1 MLLLL
6 AWWFTLY
13 DHIRNLYELK
23 KDNQEINEKTPTK
36 SDEFSYEDVLTTD
49 CNAVSQPVWSDLND
63 ESNQIEKLSNE
74 EIESLLSKKKKCESL
89 HLKNIND
96 GKAKDRS
103 KEDFFEEVLSEL
115 EFSPPLESSDVS
127 NSDVVLLTDAN
138 LNYSRETNIP
148 HASNHN
154 QGDEIGLQTKELFE
168 NKKDKISSV
177 GIDSLFNDVK
187 PNSHEVEKNKSIGFI
202 RTKKRSVVENIEII
216 GSTEI
221 AEQENEPETTFD
233 FVDFDEHVNEEEISI
248 HLQKHSE
255 FKVKNEP
262 IGHIHSIVLKDKPKS
277 PSKFKVSVKH
287 KQPTVVIS
295 QHQPTIDVLPDK
307 LSTSSPVY
315 QTNDNLSPASPIFQ
329 NTEKILSSHDREVGI
344 KHHEL
349 NSKSTLEQEND
360 EIVHLFVNVK
370 GPQANA
376 KSHEHVPHDNAQHEN
391 MFHENGDK
399 TSFNVNKGNRQK
411 IEIELHFGLQD
422 LKTDDNSSKI
432 NGVEEMN
439 VGN

>member
-23 KDNQEINEKTPTK
+23 KDNQEINEETPTK
-36 SDEFSYEDVLTTD
+36 QSDEFSYEDVLTTD
-49 CNAVSQPVWSDLND
+49 CNAVYQPVWSNLNN

-74 EIESLLSKKKKCESL
+74 ESLPSKKKKCESL
-89 HLKNIND
+89 HLKNINE
-96 GKAKDRS
+96 AKDS
-103 KEDFFEEVLSEL
+103 AKEEFFEVLSEL
-115 EFSPPLESSDVS
+115 ESSPPLENSDVL

-154 QGDEIGLQTKELFE
+154 QDDEIGLQTKELYE

-187 PNSHEVEKNKSIGFI
+187 PDSHEVYKNKSIGFI
-202 RTKKRSVVENIEII
+202 RSKKRSVVEKIEII

-233 FVDFDEHVNEEEISI
+233 FVDFDEHINEEEISI

-315 QTNDNLSPASPIFQ
+315 QVNDNLSPASPIFQ
-329 NTEKILSSHDREVGI
+329 NTEKILTSHDREVGI

-349 NSKSTLEQEND
+349 NTKSTLEQEND
-360 EIVHLFVNVK
+360 EIVHLFVNMK
-370 GPQANA
+370 GLQTNA

-391 MFHENGDK
+391 MSHENGDK

-422 LKTDDNSSKI
+422 LKTDENSSKI